1 MVDIEIEEESKGS
14 LRRYYCESEYAKS
27 ESSESLHDKAK
38 RGRLKSG
45 KGCICRCRDLLDG
58 LFLRPE
64 LVEGSKKLNK
74 LISEW
79 ESELNLS
86 VLWSEDAY
94 DGQKTMTPVVLN
106 EMNNSDLL
114 VKFETPTEISLI
126 AFPMKK
132 SKSIDDLKLVLN

>member
-1 MVDIEIEEESKGS
+1 MN
-14 LRRYYCESEYAKS
+14 
-27 ESSESLHDKAK
+27 
-38 RGRLKSG
+38 
-45 KGCICRCRDLLDG
+45 LLDG
-58 LFLRPE
+58 LFLSPE
-64 LVEGSKKLNK
+64 LVEGSKQLNK

-94 DGQKTMTPVVLN
+94 DWQKTMTPVVLN

-132 SKSIDDLKLVLN
+132 SKSIDDLNLVLN